1 MTYNTLIILALN
13 HFAWPVVCLVGMCV
27 SEIVRAC
34 ACVSIW
40 LANGGKILTQ
50 AVCDKRVSIEQ
61 VLACTC
67 TGSLAGMGERH
78 LSSVLVGKRKRTPR
92 VKTAV
97 AKPLSIPVF
106 KN

>member
-13 HFAWPVVCLVGMCV
+13 HFAWPVVCLVGVCV
-27 SEIVRAC
+27 SEIAR

-61 VLACTC
+61 VLPCTC
-67 TGSLAGMGERH
+67 TGSLVAMGERH
-78 LSSVLVGKRKRTPR
+78 LSSVLVGKRKRTPS

-106 KN
+106 EN